1 MNEYVIRLTAHAG
14 WSVLSAIHAR
24 TTDDATTL
32 ATHAFVREYGQRPT
46 TITILDV
53 EEAAG

>member
-1 MNEYVIRLTAHAG
+1 MNEYTIRLTAHAG

-53 EEAAG
+53 EEAAR